1 MRENEPMGSW
11 GKAMNST
18 SGRNPTGAGA
28 AFAFKRTLDVD
39 AFAASYGGVTVS
51 RFKAGAVLYAQ
62 GDPADAMFYLQDG
75 QVQITVVSSQGK
87 EGILSLVDP
96 GSLCGEG
103 CLLGNRVR
111 VATAACIADSVAAR
125 LERASIIRAVR
136 EDPAIAELFVVFALK
151 QVVELRENLIS
162 QLFDSSERRLARA
175 LVLLANHSRGGGMTD
190 GRINNVIRNI
200 DQEALAQLIGTTRS
214 RVNHFMNKFRKLG
227 YIDYEGSVIHVR
239 SSLSQT
245 ARFEEQSGAS
255 GDGMALAC

>member
-1 MRENEPMGSW
+1 MQL
-11 GKAMNST
+11 ST
-18 SGRNPTGAGA
+18 GPPIGRLKSSQS
-28 AFAFKRTLDVD
+28 FDVD

-51 RFKAGAVLYAQ
+51 RFKAGDVLYAQ

-75 QVQITVVSSQGK
+75 QVQLTVVSSQGK
-87 EGILSLVDP
+87 EGILSLLDP

-125 LERASIIRAVR
+125 LERASVIRAVR

-190 GRINNVIRNI
+190 GRINMSSETSIKKHW
-200 DQEALAQLIGTTRS
+200 RS
-214 RVNHFMNKFRKLG
+214 
-227 YIDYEGSVIHVR
+227 
-239 SSLSQT
+239 
-245 ARFEEQSGAS
+245 
-255 GDGMALAC
+255 